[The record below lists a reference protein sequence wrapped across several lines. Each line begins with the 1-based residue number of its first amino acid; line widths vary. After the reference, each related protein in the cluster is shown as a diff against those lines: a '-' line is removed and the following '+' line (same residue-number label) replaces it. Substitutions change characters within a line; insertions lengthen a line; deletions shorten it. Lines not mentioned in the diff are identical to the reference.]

1 MAQPD
6 LKGLEVIEEPKA
18 GGRSKL
24 GTLILLLLILFGLIY
39 LYWALT
45 RPLTVKEKAAPGI
58 RPLFS
63 IYSASKPSDY
73 LNHPNAV
80 AVAPNGDLYVA
91 DTLNHRVV
99 VYDRNGR
106 FKKILKQKKDKNPNK
121 IRPGDFVYPRGVAIT
136 PSGKVFV
143 TSMESGLIVFSPNGR
158 VINRILIPKLIQAY
172 VYKDKIYVTSL
183 SSVYVFNERGEI
195 VKHIG
200 GLGKALGQ
208 FYGPN
213 DVVLDKKGRLY
224 VSDSQNMRL
233 QIFDKRGRLVAYKGT
248 PPKNLNDS
256 KRLFGL
262 GTGVTIDDQD
272 RIYIADMLHHAIR
285 IFTNNGDDLGE
296 VGDQGV
302 AEGKFNYPSDITY
315 LGGSTFAVADKF
327 NDRVQILSINPAAGR
342 KAGTA
347 VATSQPNRLIPIL
360 LITIPL
366 LLLLLLLIRQYLNR
380 TRQQS
385 DFAPGV

>member
-6 LKGLEVIEEPKA
+6 LRGLEVIEQPA
-18 GGRSKL
+18 SGQRRKL
-24 GTLILLLLILFGLIY
+24 LTFILLLIILFGLIY

-45 RPLTVKEKAAPGI
+45 KPLTVKEEAAPGI

-63 IYSASKPSDY
+63 IYSASKASDY

-91 DTLNHRVV
+91 DTGNHRVV
-99 VYDRNGR
+99 VYDQNGR
-106 FKKILKQKKDKNPNK
+106 FKRILQKRASLKRVGPA
-121 IRPGDFVYPRGVAIT
+121 DFIYPLGVAVT
-136 PSGKVFV
+136 QTGKVFV
-143 TSMESGLIVFSPNGR
+143 TSQYKGLI
-158 VINRILIPKLIQAY
+158 ILNPDGKLIKEIKLPGLIQAY
-172 VYKDKIYVTSL
+172 PYKDRIYITSMGA
-183 SSVYVFNERGEI
+183 VFVFNEKGEL

-200 GLGKALGQ
+200 EGRGRTLGR
-208 FYGPN
+208 FYAPQ
-213 DVVLDKKGRLY
+213 DVVIDTKGRLL

-233 QIFDKRGRLVAYKGT
+233 QIFDKRGRLIAYKGT
-248 PPKNLNDS
+248 PPKSLNDS

-262 GTGVTIDDQD
+262 GTGMTIDNQN
-272 RIYIADMLHHAIR
+272 RIYIADMLHHTIR
-285 IFTNNGDDLGE
+285 TFTDDGDDLGE

-347 VATSQPNRLIPIL
+347 VARQPNRLIPIL

-366 LLLLLLLIRQYLNR
+366 LLLLLLLARQYLNR
-380 TRQQS
+380 TKEAKLS
-385 DFAPGV
+385 F

>member
-6 LKGLEVIEEPKA
+6 LRGLEVIEQPA
-18 GGRSKL
+18 SGQRSKL
-24 GTLILLLLILFGLIY
+24 LTFILLLIILFGLIY
-39 LYWALT
+39 LYWSLT
-45 RPLTVKEKAAPGI
+45 RPPTVKEEAAPGI

-63 IYSASKPSDY
+63 IYSASKASDY

-99 VYDRNGR
+99 VYNRNGQ
-106 FKKILKQKKDKNPNK
+106 FKNILKQKKDKNPNMLK
-121 IRPGDFVYPRGVAIT
+121 PGDFAYPRGVAVT

-143 TSMESGLIVFSPNGR
+143 TSMESGLIVFNANGK

-172 VYKDKIYVTSL
+172 PYKDKVYVTSL

-200 GLGKALGQ
+200 GLGKKLGQ

-213 DVVLDKKGRLY
+213 DVVIDSKGRLF

-233 QIFDKRGRLVAYKGT
+233 QIFDKRGRLIAYKGA
-248 PPKNLNDS
+248 PPKSLNDS

-262 GTGVTIDDQD
+262 GTGMTIDNQD
-272 RIYIADMLHHAIR
+272 RIYIADMLHHTIR
-285 IFTNNGDDLGE
+285 IFTDAGDDLGE

-315 LGGSTFAVADKF
+315 LGGNTFAVADKF

-342 KAGTA
+342 KAGIA
-347 VATSQPNRLIPIL
+347 ISQAQPNRLIPIL
-360 LITIPL
+360 LVVVPL
-366 LLLLLLLIRQYLNR
+366 LLLLLLLARQYLNR
-380 TRQQS
+380 TKETNLS
-385 DFAPGV
+385 F